1 MLVILFFRRIASILC
16 VTVTIAALSE
26 ELCSTGS
33 LSSEEEV
40 EFIKRSDS
48 LAMRN
53 KRAIKRNRGHFKQQ
67 PNRFAFS
74 NSKTH
79 ENAWKNDYIRGF
91 KMLFPPKD
99 GGGR

>member
-1 MLVILFFRRIASILC
+1 MTNRVALLVILFFRRIASILC

-53 KRAIKRNRGHFKQQ
+53 KRAIKTQSRSFQQLVATKQVCNLQ
-67 PNRFAFS
+67 EQ
-74 NSKTH
+74 NS
-79 ENAWKNDYIRGF
+79 
-91 KMLFPPKD
+91 
-99 GGGR
+99 